1 VGLVRTIVLAY
12 AYIVLTRV
20 VLEWIPVSYDHP
32 VARLR
37 SGLRAV
43 TDPIL
48 NPLRSII
55 PPIRTGGIALDLSPM
70 ILMLGLFLL
79 AGAL

>member
-1 VGLVRTIVLAY
+1 
-12 AYIVLTRV
+12 
-20 VLEWIPVSYDHP
+20 
-32 VARLR
+32 
-37 SGLRAV
+37 V